1 MQIYHATHSRTLD
14 RMYIYQLSAN
24 NQKYLNQ
31 MYLFAFSTIDVR
43 WTLQYVF
50 VLGKFYSNTSK

>member
-1 MQIYHATHSRTLD
+1 MQLIPAHSTECT
-14 RMYIYQLSAN
+14 YIYQLSAN

-50 VLGKFYSNTSK
+50 VLGKLYSNTYK